1 MLAPMTAT
9 QADPTAAVPFDLPA
23 PRKRS
28 LLRDAWGEVR
38 ATARYG
44 HLLRYLV
51 SSSLRTENANTVFG
65 FFWWVLDPLL
75 QMAVYVVFIG
85 LLLGRGD
92 PDYPVFILTA
102 IISWELLAKAT
113 QGSARATLRKERA
126 MRQVAF
132 PKAILPLSEVIGA
145 GAHFMFAFGV
155 LLVVA
160 IPFGIYPSAYAL
172 LVVPI
177 ALVQLSLTTGV
188 AFFISALNVFLRDTT
203 KIVGY
208 VFRMGFFLS
217 PVLYPVTLV
226 PDRYREIYDLNP
238 FVTLFGAYRAIV
250 MEHSMPDWSS
260 LGIVAVGS
268 IVALVLGYLFFVR
281 LQASFAKL
289 V

>member
-1 MLAPMTAT
+1 MLAPMTAP

-51 SSSLRTENANTVFG
+51 SSSLRTENSDTVFD

-172 LVVPI
+172 LVIPI
-177 ALVQLSLTTGV
+177 ALVQLILTTGV

>member
-1 MLAPMTAT
+1 MTAT

-51 SSSLRTENANTVFG
+51 SSSLRTENSNTVFG

-172 LVVPI
+172 LVIPI
-177 ALVQLSLTTGV
+177 ALVQLILTTGV

-238 FVTLFGAYRAIV
+238 FVTLFDAYRAIV

-268 IVALVLGYLFFVR
+268 IVAFVLGYLFFVR